1 MRPVANSRDGVAD
14 AVDARAHPAS
24 RALTAGH
31 PRWASSVRVALVLG
45 FAVVF
50 ALWLIG
56 SYQLLQNFTH
66 IEGNVESL
74 QRDYVRGEQTL
85 SRVRTNVLLGSIYLR
100 DALIDGASARRE
112 YYRQELNR
120 LQDEIDALLAAYTRD
135 MAPAERARWMP
146 LQAEL
151 HDYWSSRDVAFTD
164 GARTPRESYLLLRE
178 RVVPRRD
185 GVLQIVDQLGELQS
199 AARRLQQTETAALFA
214 AVRARLM
221 LIGALTLVGAFAAA
235 VLSTRRVG
243 RLQHQ
248 VEQQRFEEERI
259 RLEMERL
266 SAGLVDIQVRERRD
280 ISRELHD
287 AVGQSLTAV
296 KLDIGIALRGDLS
309 ERSRSALDEAKDIT
323 ESTLQSVRDLSQ
335 LLHPS
340 TLDDFG
346 LPDTLRTHLK
356 RFSERTGIRSQL
368 IAALPDRLPRDVEA
382 SLYRIIQE
390 AMNNIARHS
399 GANACT
405 VTINTVD
412 SQLFLVVEDNG
423 CGVKTSSRGHG
434 LGLIAMRERARAQ
447 GGTFV
452 LEVPPSGGT
461 RVVVSMR
468 IPAGE
473 AAPRDDAPG
482 NLATVRYS

>member
-1 MRPVANSRDGVAD
+1 MERIFGETPQVSSHAPSAD
-14 AVDARAHPAS
+14 HS
-24 RALTAGH
+24 
-31 PRWASSVRVALVLG
+31 RWASGVRLALLLG

-50 ALWLIG
+50 ALWLTW
-56 SYQLLQNFTH
+56 SYQLLQNFAH
-66 IEGNVESL
+66 IASNVEGL
-74 QRDYVRGEQTL
+74 QRDYLRGEQTL

-100 DALIDGASARRE
+100 DALIDSAASRRE
-112 YYRQELNR
+112 YYSQELNR
-120 LQDEIDALLAAYTRD
+120 LQVEIEALVAGYTRD
-135 MAPAERARWMP
+135 LAPAERERWMD
-146 LQAEL
+146 LQDEL
-151 HDYWSSRDVAFTD
+151 HDYWSSRDEAFTD
-164 GARTPRESYLLLRE
+164 AARTPRESYLLLRE

-185 GVLQIVDQLGELQS
+185 GILQIVDQLGELQA
-199 AARRLQQTETAALFA
+199 AARRQQQTETAAFFA
-214 AVRARLM
+214 SVRARLM
-221 LIGALTLVGAFAAA
+221 LIGALTLCGAFAAA
-235 VLSTRRVG
+235 VFSLRRVG

-266 SAGLVDIQVRERRD
+266 SAGLVDIQVRERRE

-296 KLDIGIALRGDLS
+296 KLDIAIALRGHLS

-323 ESTLQSVRDLSQ
+323 ETALQSVRDLSQ

-382 SLYRIIQE
+382 SLYRIILE

-399 GANACT
+399 GANVCT
-405 VTINTVD
+405 VAINTVG
-412 SQLFLVVEDNG
+412 SQLFLLVEDDG
-423 CGVKTSSRGHG
+423 CGVHTTARGHG

-447 GGTFV
+447 GGTFGIEG
-452 LEVPPSGGT
+452 LASGGT
-461 RVVVSMR
+461 RVVVSM
-468 IPAGE
+468 PVGAGE
-473 AAPRDDAPG
+473 PSARDDDSKI
-482 NLATVRYS
+482 TVTGGLHDGAAHTPR